1 MLSVSAIGTQH
12 VLASP
17 NFEQSFPPDK
27 RLFFGFIALTSQIF
41 HEYSLIVPDKPGL
54 LIIAQGFQKGNLI
67 RWEFSLACRT
77 G

>member
-17 NFEQSFPPDK
+17 IFEQSFTPDK

-41 HEYSLIVPDKPGL
+41 HEYSLVVPDKPGL
-54 LIIAQGFQKGNLI
+54 LKVVNGFQKGKLI
-67 RWEFSLACRT
+67 RWEFLLVCRT